1 MGYKQYISTDFFTE
15 NGGFFNEKK
24 CLCRLFFALS
34 PYSQVSTL
42 CFRCYNSSSFTT

>member
-15 NGGFFNEKK
+15 NGGFFNEKNAFAD
-24 CLCRLFFALS
+24 FFALS